1 MGWKR
6 VKDHYQI
13 GYLVH
18 ANDKGEVIIGSQHIP
33 KSIIISRNGLLSV
46 LFEPSK
52 NSEMALLIERLSA
65 ESEVLAALVQAED
78 SFAVS
83 LPVYTYRG
91 GALVE
96 LKCEA
101 LGYPNVTHD
110 GQIQY
115 ENTHSADTSQVVRW
129 AKECAQLR
137 RMNLAE
143 KRARLERELADADA
157 EIAAAAADIQR
168 LAQTYPD
175 VIVEEAH

>member
-18 ANDKGEVIIGSQHIP
+18 ANDKGEVIIGSFHIP
-33 KSIIISRNGLLSV
+33 RAIIISRNGRITV
-46 LFEPSK
+46 LYEPSK

-65 ESEVLAALVQAED
+65 EPEVLAALVQDED
-78 SFAVS
+78 SFAVN

-115 ENTHSADTSQVVRW
+115 ENTHSADISQVVRW
-129 AKECAQLR
+129 AKECALLR
-137 RMNLAE
+137 RKSLVE
-143 KRARLERELADADA
+143 QRARLARKLAEADV
-157 EIAAAAADIQR
+157 EIAAAAADIER
-168 LAQTYPD
+168 LAHTYPD
-175 VIVEEAH
+175 VIVGEAN